1 MAIIVTFSVTYSL
14 IMPAITVSRDQAD
27 EIAGLYLDD
36 SEEVFDIVEDGG
48 DEDEL
53 WTSEDTVIQHA
64 GAMEDDWDGIL
75 IEEETEDETE
85 ETGSGIELEE
95 PAQSENLN
103 AHYTYEQEL
112 STDTEAETTA
122 AIELDSEDE
131 EETETESQIE
141 ISVETESET
150 EVETESETESETEI
164 QTESETESETEIQTE
179 SEIHYPAQRFTASE
193 GGVLIIVNAPESAF
207 PEGTTMT
214 VSHVNDKQ
222 TLKGIE
228 EAAQTDEKHISRIE
242 AVDICFRDADGN
254 EIEPKAPVSV
264 CMITENKASKEDPV
278 VVHVDDDGHAE
289 TVQDAEVYTTGTHD
303 QIVLTANGSAANQ
316 AEAETEKKEIN
327 ESSATAAKTA
337 IEFET
342 EQFSIY
348 AVVYTVDFEYSVNG
362 KMYQFSLPGGGFVSF
377 TDLVEVLGI
386 NGNTSSDENGVNE
399 GAEESGINAGT
410 NTVLTLDDVEVSEAT
425 RQFMADVVSV
435 EFSSPDL
442 VDVSKVNENTTVG
455 QIKEIRG
462 LECEYSAELTED
474 QIAEINGKEVE
485 SGDWALISMRAFDTE
500 ESLRVTM
507 TDGEV
512 FTIRVTD
519 AQISKTVIDAKGDT
533 WEITVIYGDDAQ
545 IPEDAELEAWEIL
558 PEDKAKD
565 ANDPG
570 SGSPLSYDEYVSKAE
585 DALGWDEG
593 SSSYVRLFD
602 ISIVKKDDHTVRYQ
616 PAAGTTVDVH
626 IELADSSSD
635 VLNIVHFADENAG
648 GDVVDAETS
657 GQAVSFEADGFS
669 VYAVVDGPGAI
680 PIGWHKIESLD
691 DLVSHT
697 GGLYIGHINGY
708 YFTNTLN
715 TDSSGRTGIVK
726 TTPAQSSPPT
736 DRAALYYFE
745 SAGEGKY
752 YIYCMNGSTKQ
763 YVKNENNNSLK
774 FADDESDK
782 TAFDVN
788 LNNGVVTI
796 HNGNWYWNMQSGN
809 KGTRFCSWSD
819 ANDVNAK
826 MNLWYYDEITDDPYG
841 LNGKSYGLMTWNG
854 GKTAKAMMAA
864 ENGTE
869 DDHDRSCLEAKFLT
883 VMTKNEGTR
892 DKLYVPNNTADTV
905 TMWTFEW
912 QEDDIYYV
920 KGTDSSGSVKYL
932 SITADG
938 LSLAD
943 SPDDG
948 SCRIRVMPG
957 SEGVHK
963 GQICLK
969 SAGDGTTLTY
979 SNKYAQ
985 GFNVGGEA
993 GLEWLYLVE
1002 EKPEDMLSDYEK
1014 VNTATKVSISDTVKV
1029 HDGQYVI
1036 IYTRQW
1042 KNDHYEYYALNG
1054 SGGLVPCE
1062 ESGNSIEWIG
1072 SNLNDMLWEFT
1083 EYKDETTGD
1092 PNGYYELK
1100 NLYAESKDDPC
1111 YLAPKYSAAGT
1122 LQGIMSDKTVGLLME
1137 GRRNQQYYSTIAAWD
1152 NPEYMYSSL
1161 LVDLNEADPAV
1172 KPCVRKDGLDFYFAI
1187 MDPLPVDDE
1196 IHTVPTIDNNQYG
1209 IKMRMIDLSNGPTND
1224 ANGQMNKF
1232 LGNTTANGMT
1242 FKHTPGL
1249 LSTNLVNG
1257 YPTATGG
1264 SQQSLDELFKA
1275 GESTDA
1281 NHLFIEST
1289 YQATGYYEYNS
1300 AQNYA
1305 YMKDNGDFVVYQELG
1320 TNDTQSKITL
1330 KHGQFFPYNDIKPG
1344 RFAAS
1349 NSENLYSATGQELPD
1364 TDPRKH
1370 EQLYLV
1376 EGTTDYYYAM
1386 ELEASFIQTPSG
1398 LDAWGHDIIFEFS
1411 GDDDFWLYVDDE
1423 LVIDLGGIHSAVPG
1437 SVNFRTGKV
1446 NVNGQNTTLR
1456 DLFYNNYIKRG
1467 HTEAE
1472 AQAYVDSKF
1481 TQNSSVFKDNTQ
1493 HTMRIFYMERGA
1505 GASNLH
1511 MKFNLAAVKKDT
1523 VQLHKEI
1530 DGIDSSDSSYA
1541 VFPYQIFYTME
1552 NKPEEVRMLR
1562 NAFAKDSV
1570 SEEYTRLFGS
1580 PDPADYV
1587 YFEGGTQPV
1596 PFLPELKVGGAT
1608 YYNVFMLKPDET
1620 AEITF
1625 PSYKDDAGE
1634 PYTVD
1639 KYKIVE
1645 CGIDPDVYTEVRV
1658 NGVTVDGV
1666 QNIDNNDVCDYGIG
1680 METTKARPKVNYVN
1694 KVQSVQPLEFVKEL
1708 YKRFD
1713 EDSAPIKII
1722 PYDESGNPIE
1732 HSENPNI
1739 LDSDLATA
1747 RKARFNFRLYLKA
1760 PFDEDFEAAGLYTY
1774 HVKDPAGYYCK
1785 WSSKENAFVRIK
1797 NAEAQYPDGTKEFEQ
1812 LTKDYKDE
1820 NGQVVHQ
1827 DRFLASFETGPY
1839 GTISGIPAYY
1849 TIEIRNLVPGTEY
1862 KIVERP
1868 GETPEGYRFWQYE
1881 KNDAGKNTV
1890 IHTDTDPYN
1899 PMNGIAGTIKPDGKS
1914 EAWVRNYKGYEM
1926 LLKKTWE
1933 DASTIKERDPAYFA
1947 VYKVNSDG
1955 YPVDLVPGSVRELAY
1970 DAKPQELHWWYR
1982 LLPLADT
1989 TLADYSIFE
1998 VVLSGDYTVGN
2009 DGTVAVDQ
2017 SNVRP
2022 ILDGSLNTFNGKLN
2036 GQDEEKQI
2044 VYTVTYDVK
2053 DVPEDV
2059 NNVLIVNANNAP
2071 AELPPV
2077 QFIKRAWNNDPLQ
2090 GAVFSLQYGDNH
2102 ASVFDTETRTSDVN
2116 GLIGKVYLQEN
2127 VEYTL
2132 TEMTAPQGYIG
2143 LDRQLTVELVKTESS
2158 GWTLNVSPE
2167 IPTGYPVDYEVTELE
2182 GILTLIVRNR
2192 PYELEMIK
2200 VDSTNNSVRLSGAE
2214 FSLLRQITIGEHQ
2227 TWDEEHPVFTGLT
2240 TDVNG
2245 VIPNIDRNLPAGTYQ
2260 LRETKAPGGYK
2271 LLDRHVDFT
2280 VTQQGV
2286 VELGEHPAGV
2296 ELTTATDDS
2305 TGKRTYAVSIPNHPL
2320 PLKIKKTDANGTN
2333 LPGAK
2338 FQLTTLN
2345 SNNVWVSLRDKDNNE
2360 LYNLIDMTTLFE
2372 YELNDLPAGRYKL
2385 TEKIAPE
2392 GYIIRMKDVYFTIAA
2407 DRTVTLTGADGTGD
2421 NPNVDASVS
2430 RDSTTSVY
2438 TITVK
2443 NNAGAELPK
2452 AGGSGTRPYTVLGSI
2467 LILGAGV
2474 LLWRRR
2480 RTI

>member
-1 MAIIVTFSVTYSL
+1 MKQFFEHWTEQVIFLYRKMNETGRRTAIFVLAVIIAFSTMHILTF
-14 IMPAITVSRDQAD
+14 PASAMTRSAGMEDPGITV
-27 EIAGLYLDD
+27 G
-36 SEEVFDIVEDGG
+36 
-48 DEDEL
+48 
-53 WTSEDTVIQHA
+53 T
-64 GAMEDDWDGIL
+64 
-75 IEEETEDETE
+75 ETEDEA
-85 ETGSGIELEE
+85 
-95 PAQSENLN
+95 P
-103 AHYTYEQEL
+103 
-112 STDTEAETTA
+112 AETAGSDTDP
-122 AIELDSEDE
+122 LTDSETVNQVP
-131 EETETESQIE
+131 EETEPEVLPANEPAGDSEGEPVPPALEGSEEPVITDLTDEGTDPAVTPDEETVTTPEPSVIPVTEPEEEPEEEDSEESDSTADVETAADWENMFREVELTGEWADELVTLAETQIGY
-141 ISVETESET
+141 TESEKNFIVDEEGNKHGYTRYGDWHKEPYAEWDSLFILFNLSYAGVTPMDFPFEADCETWIAALT
-150 EVETESETESETEI
+150 EVELFRAADSYTPARGDLVFADTDEDGKADHTAIVTGVAHDEAENQDQLTVIEGDVDNAVKETTCELHNPLIIGYAVLPENPQLHSEPEMLTFTGTANRVEVTVLYEKGAFPDETEMHLETIWKKDVIDAISETVKEDNKEVVRV
-164 QTESETESETEIQTE
+164 Q
-179 SEIHYPAQRFTASE
+179 
-193 GGVLIIVNAPESAF
+193 
-207 PEGTTMT
+207 
-214 VSHVNDKQ
+214 
-222 TLKGIE
+222 
-228 EAAQTDEKHISRIE
+228 
-242 AVDICFRDADGN
+242 AVDITFVDPEGN
-254 EIEPKAPVSV
+254 EVYPSRPIQVTMKSLAVPEKA
-264 CMITENKASKEDPV
+264 TEKPS
-278 VVHVDDDGHAE
+278 VVHVDNDMN
-289 TVQDAEVYTTGTHD
+289 TSVVDAAVPADEPM
-303 QIVLTANGSAANQ
+303 GSKEAVTF
-316 AEAETEKKEIN
+316 EAETF
-327 ESSATAAKTA
+327 SVYA
-337 IEFET
+337 I
-342 EQFSIY
+342 
-348 AVVYTVDFEYSVNG
+348 VYTVDFEYSVNG

-399 GAEESGINAGT
+399 GAEESGIYAGT

-425 RQFMADVVSV
+425 RQFVADVVSV

-602 ISIVKKDDHTVRYQ
+602 ISIVKKDDHTVKYQ

-788 LNNGVVTI
+788 LNSGVVTI
-796 HNGNWYWNMQSGN
+796 HNGDWYWNMQSGN
-809 KGTRFCSWSD
+809 KGTRFCSWNA

-826 MNLWYYDEITDDPYG
+826 MNLWYYDGVTDDPYG

-869 DDHDRSCLEAKFLT
+869 DDNDRSCLEAKFLT

-912 QEDDIYYV
+912 LEDDIYYV
-920 KGTDSSGSVKYL
+920 KGKDSSGSEKYL

-943 SPDDG
+943 SPDSPDLPDG

-1100 NLYAESKDDPC
+1100 NLYAESKGDPC

-1257 YPTATGG
+1257 YPTAAGG
-1264 SQQSLDELFKA
+1264 SLDKLFEA
-1275 GESTDA
+1275 GDSTDA

-1300 AQNYA
+1300 AQN
-1305 YMKDNGDFVVYQELG
+1305 
-1320 TNDTQSKITL
+1320 
-1330 KHGQFFPYNDIKPG
+1330 
-1344 RFAAS
+1344 
-1349 NSENLYSATGQELPD
+1349 
-1364 TDPRKH
+1364 
-1370 EQLYLV
+1370 
-1376 EGTTDYYYAM
+1376 
-1386 ELEASFIQTPSG
+1386 
-1398 LDAWGHDIIFEFS
+1398 
-1411 GDDDFWLYVDDE
+1411 
-1423 LVIDLGGIHSAVPG
+1423 
-1437 SVNFRTGKV
+1437 
-1446 NVNGQNTTLR
+1446 
-1456 DLFYNNYIKRG
+1456 
-1467 HTEAE
+1467 
-1472 AQAYVDSKF
+1472 
-1481 TQNSSVFKDNTQ
+1481 
-1493 HTMRIFYMERGA
+1493 
-1505 GASNLH
+1505 
-1511 MKFNLAAVKKDT
+1511 
-1523 VQLHKEI
+1523 
-1530 DGIDSSDSSYA
+1530 
-1541 VFPYQIFYTME
+1541 
-1552 NKPEEVRMLR
+1552 
-1562 NAFAKDSV
+1562 
-1570 SEEYTRLFGS
+1570 
-1580 PDPADYV
+1580 
-1587 YFEGGTQPV
+1587 
-1596 PFLPELKVGGAT
+1596 
-1608 YYNVFMLKPDET
+1608 
-1620 AEITF
+1620 
-1625 PSYKDDAGE
+1625 
-1634 PYTVD
+1634 
-1639 KYKIVE
+1639 
-1645 CGIDPDVYTEVRV
+1645 
-1658 NGVTVDGV
+1658 
-1666 QNIDNNDVCDYGIG
+1666 
-1680 METTKARPKVNYVN
+1680 
-1694 KVQSVQPLEFVKEL
+1694 
-1708 YKRFD
+1708 
-1713 EDSAPIKII
+1713 
-1722 PYDESGNPIE
+1722 
-1732 HSENPNI
+1732 
-1739 LDSDLATA
+1739 
-1747 RKARFNFRLYLKA
+1747 
-1760 PFDEDFEAAGLYTY
+1760 
-1774 HVKDPAGYYCK
+1774 
-1785 WSSKENAFVRIK
+1785 
-1797 NAEAQYPDGTKEFEQ
+1797 
-1812 LTKDYKDE
+1812 
-1820 NGQVVHQ
+1820 
-1827 DRFLASFETGPY
+1827 
-1839 GTISGIPAYY
+1839 
-1849 TIEIRNLVPGTEY
+1849 
-1862 KIVERP
+1862 
-1868 GETPEGYRFWQYE
+1868 
-1881 KNDAGKNTV
+1881 
-1890 IHTDTDPYN
+1890 
-1899 PMNGIAGTIKPDGKS
+1899 
-1914 EAWVRNYKGYEM
+1914 
-1926 LLKKTWE
+1926 
-1933 DASTIKERDPAYFA
+1933 
-1947 VYKVNSDG
+1947 
-1955 YPVDLVPGSVRELAY
+1955 
-1970 DAKPQELHWWYR
+1970 
-1982 LLPLADT
+1982 
-1989 TLADYSIFE
+1989 
-1998 VVLSGDYTVGN
+1998 
-2009 DGTVAVDQ
+2009 
-2017 SNVRP
+2017 
-2022 ILDGSLNTFNGKLN
+2022 
-2036 GQDEEKQI
+2036 
-2044 VYTVTYDVK
+2044 
-2053 DVPEDV
+2053 
-2059 NNVLIVNANNAP
+2059 
-2071 AELPPV
+2071 
-2077 QFIKRAWNNDPLQ
+2077 
-2090 GAVFSLQYGDNH
+2090 
-2102 ASVFDTETRTSDVN
+2102 
-2116 GLIGKVYLQEN
+2116 
-2127 VEYTL
+2127 
-2132 TEMTAPQGYIG
+2132 
-2143 LDRQLTVELVKTESS
+2143 
-2158 GWTLNVSPE
+2158 
-2167 IPTGYPVDYEVTELE
+2167 
-2182 GILTLIVRNR
+2182 
-2192 PYELEMIK
+2192 
-2200 VDSTNNSVRLSGAE
+2200 
-2214 FSLLRQITIGEHQ
+2214 
-2227 TWDEEHPVFTGLT
+2227 
-2240 TDVNG
+2240 
-2245 VIPNIDRNLPAGTYQ
+2245 
-2260 LRETKAPGGYK
+2260 
-2271 LLDRHVDFT
+2271 
-2280 VTQQGV
+2280 
-2286 VELGEHPAGV
+2286 
-2296 ELTTATDDS
+2296 
-2305 TGKRTYAVSIPNHPL
+2305 
-2320 PLKIKKTDANGTN
+2320 
-2333 LPGAK
+2333 
-2338 FQLTTLN
+2338 
-2345 SNNVWVSLRDKDNNE
+2345 
-2360 LYNLIDMTTLFE
+2360 
-2372 YELNDLPAGRYKL
+2372 
-2385 TEKIAPE
+2385 
-2392 GYIIRMKDVYFTIAA
+2392 
-2407 DRTVTLTGADGTGD
+2407 
-2421 NPNVDASVS
+2421 
-2430 RDSTTSVY
+2430 
-2438 TITVK
+2438 
-2443 NNAGAELPK
+2443 
-2452 AGGSGTRPYTVLGSI
+2452 
-2467 LILGAGV
+2467 
-2474 LLWRRR
+2474 
-2480 RTI
+2480 

>member
-1 MAIIVTFSVTYSL
+1 MKKALHRRLKKGISIVAACAIMATNFSPWLATAYAGE
-14 IMPAITVSRDQAD
+14 MPEEALYEGAD
-27 EIAGLYLDD
+27 EFYEAAPAVTETPEETQALSAASAEASYEVSAEPTETPDAAEPTEALATAEATEAPDENGIAEGVEVPDD
-36 SEEVFDIVEDGG
+36 VA
-48 DEDEL
+48 DED
-53 WTSEDTVIQHA
+53 A
-64 GAMEDDWDGIL
+64 F
-75 IEEETEDETE
+75 DE
-85 ETGSGIELEE
+85 
-95 PAQSENLN
+95 
-103 AHYTYEQEL
+103 
-112 STDTEAETTA
+112 
-122 AIELDSEDE
+122 
-131 EETETESQIE
+131 
-141 ISVETESET
+141 
-150 EVETESETESETEI
+150 EVETPDGQILE
-164 QTESETESETEIQTE
+164 
-179 SEIHYPAQRFTASE
+179 
-193 GGVLIIVNAPESAF
+193 NAPSVIFEQSTDEVRVTVVAGVGVF
-207 PEGTTMT
+207 PEGTTMEVVPAEDEETISKVSET
-214 VSHVNDKQ
+214 V
-222 TLKGIE
+222 E
-228 EAAQTDEKHISRIE
+228 DEKTKVTGVK
-242 AVDICFRDADGN
+242 AVEVTFYNAEHE
-254 EIEPKAPVSV
+254 EIEPSGPVFVTLEDLTKIKEEGAQEAKEEDVTDEGECALMASASGEDIQNLPMEWEEDQAKESV
-264 CMITENKASKEDPV
+264 KKIEELSEEATVAFI
-278 VVHVDDDGHAE
+278 AE
-289 TVQDAEVYTTGTHD
+289 T
-303 QIVLTANGSAANQ
+303 
-316 AEAETEKKEIN
+316 
-327 ESSATAAKTA
+327 
-337 IEFET
+337 
-342 EQFSIY
+342 FSTY
-348 AVVYTVDFEYSVNG
+348 ALVYTVDFEYSVNG

-399 GAEESGINAGT
+399 GAEESGIYAGT

-425 RQFMADVVSV
+425 RQFVADVVSV

-602 ISIVKKDDHTVRYQ
+602 ISIVKKDDHTVKYQ

-691 DLVSHT
+691 ELASHT

-774 FADDESDK
+774 FGDNESDK

-788 LNNGVVTI
+788 LNSGVVTI
-796 HNGNWYWNMQSGN
+796 HNGDWYWNMQSGN
-809 KGTRFCSWSD
+809 KGTRFCSWNA

-826 MNLWYYDEITDDPYG
+826 MNLWYYDGVTDDPYG

-869 DDHDRSCLEAKFLT
+869 DDNDRSCLEAKFLT

-912 QEDDIYYV
+912 LEDDIYYV
-920 KGTDSSGSVKYL
+920 KGKDSSGSEKYL

-943 SPDDG
+943 SPDSPDLPDG

-969 SAGDGTTLTY
+969 SASDDTTTLTY

-1100 NLYAESKDDPC
+1100 NLYAESKGDPC
-1111 YLAPKYSAAGT
+1111 YLAPKYSAYSAAGT
-1122 LQGIMSDKTVGLLME
+1122 PQGIMSDKTVGLLME
-1137 GRRNQQYYSTIAAWD
+1137 GRRNQQYYSTISAWD

-1161 LVDLNEADPAV
+1161 LVDLNEADPVV

-1209 IKMRMIDLSNGPTND
+1209 IKMRMFDLSNGPTND

-1232 LGNTTANGMT
+1232 LGNTTTNGMT

-1257 YPTATGG
+1257 YPTAAGG
-1264 SQQSLDELFKA
+1264 SLDKLFEA
-1275 GESTDA
+1275 GDSTDA

-1305 YMKDNGDFVVYQELG
+1305 YMKDNGDGSGDFVVYQELG

-1330 KHGQFFPYNDIKPG
+1330 KHGQFFPYNNIKPG
-1344 RFAAS
+1344 RFAVD

-1437 SVNFRTGKV
+1437 SVNFRTGDV
-1446 NVNGQNTTLR
+1446 YVNGNHTTLYE
-1456 DLFYNNYIKRG
+1456 LFYDNYKNRDG

-1472 AQAYVDSKF
+1472 AKAYVDRIF
-1481 TQNSSVFKDNTQ
+1481 TTNSNGQHVFKDNTQ

-1596 PFLPELKVGGAT
+1596 PFLPELKVGDAT

-1625 PSYKDDAGE
+1625 PSYKDEAGE
-1634 PYTVD
+1634 SYTVNE
-1639 KYKIVE
+1639 YQIVE
-1645 CGIDPDVYTEVRV
+1645 CGIDPNVYTKVIV
-1658 NGVTVDGV
+1658 NDEQVDGKKHSETSTV
-1666 QNIDNNDVCDYGIG
+1666 YDYGIE
-1680 METTKARPKVNYVN
+1680 MATTAARPKVNYVN
-1694 KVQSVQPLEFVKEL
+1694 KVESVQPLEFVKEL

-1713 EDSAPIKII
+1713 EDGDPIII
-1722 PYDESGNPIE
+1722 NPYNESGNPIE

-1785 WSSKENAFVRIK
+1785 WSSAENTFVRIK
-1797 NAEAQYPDGTKEFEQ
+1797 NADYPEGTKDFED
-1812 LTKDYKDE
+1812 LPKDYKDE

-1827 DRFLASFETGPY
+1827 DRFWASFETGPY

-1881 KNDAGKNTV
+1881 KNDAGNDQV
-1890 IHTDTDPYN
+1890 IHTDTDPYD
-1899 PMNGIAGTIKPDGKS
+1899 PMDGIAGTIASDGKS

-1933 DASTIKERDPAYFA
+1933 DASTIKERAPAYFA
-1947 VYKVNSDG
+1947 VYKVDSSG
-1955 YPVDLVPGSVRELAY
+1955 SPVELVSGSVRELAY
-1970 DAKPQELHWWYR
+1970 NARPQELHWWYR
-1982 LLPLADT
+1982 LLPLPGT

-1998 VVLSGDYTVGN
+1998 VVLSGNYAVEN
-2009 DGTVAVDQ
+2009 DGTVAVDR

-2022 ILDGSLNTFNGKLN
+2022 ILDGDLNTFNGKLN

-2044 VYTVTYDVK
+2044 VYTVTYNVEDVL
-2053 DVPEDV
+2053 EDV
-2059 NNVLIVNANNAP
+2059 NNVLVVNANNAP

-2132 TEMTAPQGYIG
+2132 TEMAAPQGYIG
-2143 LDRQLTVELVKTESS
+2143 LERSLTVELVKTESS
-2158 GWTLNVSPE
+2158 DWTLNVSPAV
-2167 IPTGYPVDYEVTELE
+2167 PAGYPADYEVTKEG

-2200 VDSTNNSVRLSGAE
+2200 VDSTDNSVRLSGAK
-2214 FSLLRQITIGEHQ
+2214 FDLYKQQKIGE
-2227 TWDEEHPVFTGLT
+2227 TYDWSTTPEYTGLT

-2260 LRETKAPGGYK
+2260 LRETQAPGGYK

-2286 VELGEHPAGV
+2286 VELGEHPDDV
-2296 ELTTATDDS
+2296 ELTISDS
-2305 TGKRTYAVSIPNHPL
+2305 QTGVRTYTVSIPNHPL
-2320 PLKIKKTDANGTN
+2320 PLKIKKTDANKTN

-2345 SNNVWVSLRDKDNNE
+2345 SKNVWVSLRDKDNYE
-2360 LYNLIDMTTLFE
+2360 LYNPIDMTALYE

-2392 GYIIRMKDVYFTIAA
+2392 GYIIRMKDVYFTIAEN
-2407 DRTVTLTGADGTGD
+2407 RTVTLTDADGTGA

-2452 AGGSGTRPYTVLGSI
+2452 AGGPGTRLFTILGSI
-2467 LILGAGV
+2467 LILGAGA

-2480 RTI
+2480 RLI